1 MGNYEF
7 DARGLAFWAET
18 ETKEISVFGNTY
30 KIPFLRLRPDFM
42 ERDNMVNVKEQTV
55 EIIYDKDE
63 R

>member
-7 DARGLAFWAET
+7 DARGLAFWTEP

-42 ERDNMVNVKEQTV
+42 EMDNMVNVKEQTV